1 LIDSADASSLI
12 QFVHKGIRVHPLKK
26 SSIHESV
33 GITMGDPAHHKTDE
47 VMGKR
52 ESGIGRVR

>member
-1 LIDSADASSLI
+1 LIDTANASSLI
-12 QFVHKGIRVHPLKK
+12 QFVLKGIHIHPLKK
-26 SSIHESV
+26 SSIHKSV

-52 ESGIGRVR
+52 ERGIRRVR